1 MRSLLFLLTLL
12 ASAPAL
18 AAGRLPE
25 LGVDRTE
32 TSVSGLSSG
41 AFMAVQFHLAHASI
55 VRGVGVFAGG
65 PWACSQGSSERATGE
80 CMQGSPDPAP
90 LVKAARK
97 AAAAGRIDPIEAL
110 ARSRVWL
117 FSGYN
122 DGTVRRPVMNALRD
136 FYGAMLPAS
145 QVFYRTD
152 LRAGHALVTLDRGA
166 ACDLTG
172 GDFVVD
178 CDYDAVGSLLQF
190 IHGRLAAP
198 GVPSDVDLRSFDQ
211 SEFVPGGTR
220 AAGLAD
226 VGYVYVPKACA
237 QGQRCRTHIALHGCK
252 QNVESVGDAF
262 YRYGGYNRW
271 AETNRIVVLYP
282 QTRVTWGAPL
292 NPYGCWDWWGYT
304 GPDYTAKS
312 APQIAALRAMVDRMA
327 GGPVRAASPAL
338 QSAAPTII
346 DASSSAVAVAWG
358 PVQGA
363 SSYEVEGG
371 GRREGTNAPASSVAF
386 DGLAPDSRIALTWRA
401 LGPNGRAIV
410 ETRIDG
416 TTARQPPACDT
427 WFANNVSHAAA
438 GRAYVVWGLAYARGT
453 NQPMG
458 WWNTFSTTQLH
469 GVRNGFEVGPCP

>member
-1 MRSLLFLLTLL
+1 MRILLFVLLLL

-18 AAGRLPE
+18 AAGRLLE

-65 PWACSQGSSERATGE
+65 PWGCAQGSSDRATGE
-80 CMQGSPDPAP
+80 CMQGSPDAAP
-90 LVKAARK
+90 LVNAARK

-110 ARSRVWL
+110 GRSRVWL

-122 DGTVRRPVMNALRD
+122 DGTVRRPVMDVLRD
-136 FYGAMLPAS
+136 FYGALLPAG

-166 ACDLTG
+166 ACHVTG

-198 GVPSDVDLRSFDQ
+198 GAPRDDGLRPFDQ
-211 SEFVPGGTR
+211 REFVPGGTR

-237 QGQRCRTHIALHGCK
+237 DGQRCRAHIALHGCK
-252 QNVESVGDAF
+252 QSAESVGDAF
-262 YRYGGYNRW
+262 YRYGGYDRW

-282 QTRVTWGAPL
+282 QTRATWGAPL

-304 GPDYTAKS
+304 GADYTAKS
-312 APQIAALRAMVDRMA
+312 APQIAALRAMVDRLA
-327 GGPVRAASPAL
+327 GGPARAASPAPPV
-338 QSAAPTII
+338 AAPMIV

-358 PVQGA
+358 PVPGA
-363 SSYEVEGG
+363 SNYELEGG
-371 GRREGTNAPASSVAF
+371 GRRAGTNAPASSLAV
-386 DGLAPDSRIALTWRA
+386 DGLAPDSGVALMWRA
-401 LGPNGRAIV
+401 RGPDGRVVV
-410 ETRIDG
+410 EARIDG

-427 WFANNVSHAAA
+427 WFANNVSHASA
-438 GRAYVVWGLAYARGT
+438 GRAYVRWGLTYAHGT
-453 NQPMG
+453 SQPMG
-458 WWNTFSTTQLH
+458 WWNIFSTTQLH
-469 GVRNGFEVGPCP
+469 RVGKGFEVGPCP